1 MNTIGKQI
9 TAITTAALLTIGL
22 AACGNSNTANNTANT
37 ANTTQN
43 ETSKA
48 SKPKEKLNP
57 GNWSAW
63 DIKVGP
69 GEQETSGEVIYS
81 TNKISITN
89 LSDET
94 VYMPCFTVRFV
105 TPAGDKTINDGKG
118 NDMGASPL
126 YYDFVLNGKS
136 RYDKNAG
143 GTEDELAAELA
154 SETNWKPGET
164 KTFTAKFMLPA
175 DNGSP
180 TTKNIVFD
188 KLKIVHDKNEL
199 DNVTSGV
206 EEVNDLWDGQ
216 YCPGKNEEGTEE
228 KTEDQCT
235 EKWGPVFDLKTGKT
249 ITDYATGKDM
259 STARFEDL
267 RPDDTSD
274 WQARM
279 TDEEKEQLDMQ
290 REFLN
295 GNK

>member
-1 MNTIGKQI
+1 MNTIIKQA

-22 AACGNSNTANNTANT
+22 AACGNGNTANNTANT

-43 ETSKA
+43 ETSKT

-57 GNWSAW
+57 GNWNAW

-69 GEQETSGEVIYS
+69 GEQETSGEAIYS

-94 VYMPCFTVRFV
+94 IYMPYFKVRFV

-118 NDMGASPL
+118 DDMGASPL
-126 YYDFVLNGKS
+126 HYDFVHNGKS

-154 SETNWKPGET
+154 SETNWKPWET

-175 DNGSP
+175 DNGNLR
-180 TTKNIVFD
+180 TKNIVFD
-188 KLKIVHDKNEL
+188 KLKIVHDENEL
-199 DNVTSGV
+199 DDVSSGV
-206 EEVNDLWDGQ
+206 EEVNDLWDDQ

-235 EKWGPVFDLKTGKT
+235 EKWGPVFDLKTGKK

-259 STARFEDL
+259 STVRFEDL
-267 RPDDTSD
+267 KPDDTSD

-279 TDEEKEQLDMQ
+279 TDEEREQLDMQ
-290 REFLN
+290 RKFLN

>member
-1 MNTIGKQI
+1 MNTISKQI

-37 ANTTQN
+37 ADTTTQ
-43 ETSKA
+43 SKT

-94 VYMPCFTVRFV
+94 VYMPYFEVGYV
-105 TPAGDKTINDGKG
+105 TPAGDKSVNNGKG
-118 NDMGASPL
+118 YDQKDGGDPL
-126 YYDFVLNGKS
+126 YYNFVHNGKS

-143 GTEDELAAELA
+143 GTEDELTANLA

-164 KTFTAKFMLPA
+164 KTFTAKFQLMA
-175 DNGSP
+175 DNGKLL
-180 TTKNIVFD
+180 TKNINFRT
-188 KLKIVHDKNEL
+188 LKIIHKEGEL
-199 DNVTSGV
+199 DYVTSGD
-206 EEVNDLWDGQ
+206 EAASDIWDGM
-216 YCPGKNEEGTEE
+216 YCPGKNTEGTE
-228 KTEDQCT
+228 KNTEDQCT
-235 EKWGPVFDLKTGKT
+235 EKWGPVFDITTGKK
-249 ITDYATGKDM
+249 ITDYATGKDQ
-259 STARFEDL
+259 STEYL
-267 RPDDTSD
+267 ENVKPDDTSD
-274 WQARM
+274 WQASM
-279 TDEEKEQLDMQ
+279 TDDEREQLEMQ
-290 REFLN
+290 RRFLN

>member
-1 MNTIGKQI
+1 MNTIIKQA
-9 TAITTAALLTIGL
+9 TTITTAALLTIGL
-22 AACGNSNTANNTANT
+22 AACGNGNTANNTANT

-43 ETSKA
+43 ETNKA

-57 GNWSAW
+57 GNWNAW

-69 GEQETSGEVIYS
+69 GEQETSGEAIYS

-94 VYMPCFTVRFV
+94 VYMPYFEVRFV

-118 NDMGASPL
+118 DDMGASPL
-126 YYDFVLNGKS
+126 YYDFVHNGKS

-164 KTFTAKFMLPA
+164 KTFTAKFKLPA
-175 DNGSP
+175 DNGNLS
-180 TTKNIVFD
+180 TKNIVFD
-188 KLKIVHDKNEL
+188 TINIVHNENEL
-199 DNVTSGV
+199 DDL
-206 EEVNDLWDGQ
+206 EERNYDSWDNK
-216 YCPGKNEEGTEE
+216 YCPGENTDGTEE

-235 EKWGPVFDLKTGKT
+235 EKWGPVFDLKTGKK

-259 STARFEDL
+259 STVRFEDL

-274 WQARM
+274 WQA
-279 TDEEKEQLDMQ
+279 DMDNYQ
-290 REFLN
+290 RAQYKMKLEDL
-295 GNK
+295 KKKQD